1 MSERLAVNGETK
13 TIFRDTLI
21 SNAVAACNMLKG
33 FNVSNDPALE
43 AARLKLEETLYG
55 VSADA
60 LREDLGLR
68 HDVKSKVDSILKDMD
83 W

>member
-1 MSERLAVNGETK
+1 
-13 TIFRDTLI
+13 
-21 SNAVAACNMLKG
+21 MLKG
-33 FNVSNDPALE
+33 FNVNNDPALE
-43 AARLKLEETLYG
+43 VARLKLEETLYG